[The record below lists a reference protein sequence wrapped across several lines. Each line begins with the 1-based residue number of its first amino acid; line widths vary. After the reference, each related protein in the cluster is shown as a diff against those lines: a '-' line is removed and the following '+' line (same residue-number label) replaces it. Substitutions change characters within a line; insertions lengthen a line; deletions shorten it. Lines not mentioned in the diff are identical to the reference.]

1 MGQFDY
7 LRDQISNNIWIDKE
21 ILQISDAVTAALASG
36 REWYLSLPHIQF
48 AMTNSVMGEVKDLLT
63 ASQDLGGTVVDCNLV
78 FLETVYGINK
88 AFNSKVHQDL
98 AAKAQSELAK
108 LAANNTEKAI
118 YEASVAAHNESLNLP
133 ELSVKVAA
141 IEAEIASIQQQ
152 GATAIEQIDRWK
164 NGAIAKLEE
173 LKNELLTL
181 IEGLQGNPRSNARAR
196 LRIVEAGIAAMQT
209 GNIPSIIAVNPYE
222 ISSKFDL
229 SLHSA
234 FQRAPAVNS
243 AVVPIAVGGAATVAG
258 AATVLTGIASWL
270 LSSFFLKAASIP
282 ATLLPALTNTVVSIV
297 LKVVGSAGANATRY
311 LAASALKAGQ
321 SLLPKLFGATG
332 MQASG
337 WAYLMAWATPIIGAA
352 VIIIQA
358 MRNKLL
364 LADMLYTF
372 ADLRDVPGKFNLTQ
386 AHVTDTN
393 RVEILEEFK
402 TCAKDLISE
411 ARLPIGSIIG
421 VGLDRKK
428 EYAVC
433 YILSDPDSPI
443 QVSGNEAIAAA
454 LGADKAAKIASGQ
467 FGFFDWE

>member
-7 LRDQISNNIWIDKE
+7 LRDQITNNIWIDKE
-21 ILQISDAVTAALASG
+21 ILQISDAVTTALNEG
-36 REWYLSLPHIQF
+36 QEWYFSLPHLQF
-48 AMTNSVMGEVKDLLT
+48 IMANPVMGGLRDLLT

-88 AFNSKVHQDL
+88 AFNSKVHKDL
-98 AAKAQSELAK
+98 ASKAQVELAK

-118 YEASVAAHNESLNLP
+118 YEASVMAHNEALNLP

-141 IEAEIASIQQQ
+141 IEAEIAAIQQQ
-152 GATAIEQIDRWK
+152 GATATEQIEQWK
-164 NGAIAKLEE
+164 NDAITKLEE
-173 LKNELLTL
+173 LKNELLAL

-196 LRIVEAGIAAMQT
+196 LRTVEAGIVAMQT
-209 GNIPSIIAVNPYE
+209 GNIPSIIAMNPYE
-222 ISSKFDL
+222 ISSQFDL
-229 SLHSA
+229 SIHST
-234 FQRAPAVNS
+234 FRRAPVVLN

-258 AATVLTGIASWL
+258 AATVLTGIAGWL
-270 LSSFFLKAASIP
+270 LSSFFLKAVSIP

-358 MRNKLL
+358 MRNKTSLAELL
-364 LADMLYTF
+364 YVF
-372 ADLRDVPGKFNLTQ
+372 ADIQGSTAGKFHLSQ
-386 AHVTDTN
+386 AYMQDTN
-393 RVEILEEFK
+393 KVEVLEQFK
-402 TCAKDLISE
+402 TSSRRLIQN
-411 ARLPIGSIIG
+411 APLPIERIIG
-421 VGLDRKK
+421 VGLNNKK
-428 EYAVC
+428 EYAVA
-433 YILSDPDSPI
+433 YNLTNPDNPI
-443 QVSGNEAIAAA
+443 QILGEAAIVTA
-454 LGADKAAKIASGQ
+454 LGTDKIDKIASGK
-467 FGFFDWE
+467 FFFFD

>member
-21 ILQISDAVTAALASG
+21 ILQISEAVTTALNEG
-36 REWYLSLPHIQF
+36 REWYFSLPHIQF
-48 AMTNSVMGEVKDLLT
+48 IAANPVMGGVKDLLT
-63 ASQDLGGTVVDCNLV
+63 ASQDLGETVVDCNLV

-88 AFNSKVHQDL
+88 AFNSKVHKDL
-98 AAKAQSELAK
+98 AGKAQTELAK
-108 LAANNTEKAI
+108 LAANSTEKAI
-118 YEASVAAHNESLNLP
+118 YEASVMAHNESLNLP

-141 IEAEIASIQQQ
+141 IEAEIAAIQQQ
-152 GATAIEQIDRWK
+152 GATAAEQIERWK
-164 NGAIAKLEE
+164 NGATAKLEE

-181 IEGLQGNPRSNARAR
+181 IEGLQGNPRRNARAR
-196 LRIVEAGIAAMQT
+196 LRIVEAGIEAMQT
-209 GNIPSIIAVNPYE
+209 GNIPTIIALNPYE
-222 ISSKFDL
+222 ITSQFDL
-229 SLHSA
+229 SINST
-234 FQRAPAVNS
+234 FRRAPVVNN
-243 AVVPIAVGGAATVAG
+243 AIVPIAAGGAATVAG
-258 AATVLTGIASWL
+258 AATVLTGIAGWL

-297 LKVVGSAGANATRY
+297 LKVMGSAGADAARY

-352 VIIIQA
+352 AIIIQA
-358 MRNKLL
+358 MRNKLS

-372 ADLRDVPGKFNLTQ
+372 AELRDVPGKFNLTQ
-386 AHVTDTN
+386 AHVIDTN

-402 TCAKDLISE
+402 TCAKDLLSE
-411 ARLPIGSIIG
+411 ARLPIERIIG
-421 VGLDRKK
+421 VGIDRKK

-433 YILSDPDSPI
+433 YILSDPDSPV
-443 QVSGNEAIAAA
+443 QVSGKEAIAAA
-454 LGADKAAKIASGQ
+454 LGADKIARIASGK
-467 FGFFDWE
+467 FGFFDLE